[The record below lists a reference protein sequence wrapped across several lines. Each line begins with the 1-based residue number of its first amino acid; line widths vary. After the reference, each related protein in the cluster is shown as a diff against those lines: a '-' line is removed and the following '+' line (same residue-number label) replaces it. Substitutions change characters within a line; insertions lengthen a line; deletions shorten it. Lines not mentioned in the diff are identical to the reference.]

1 MTSPGAPSHHHR
13 VKKLDFHWSVVQ
25 NRGSTFSRRGVPG
38 SGFEDK
44 NGAKMDLQIM
54 INVVKNE
61 PRKSIRNSIPKVSQ
75 KGATRNP
82 KWSQNCIQ
90 NLFHFLLILIDF
102 WVPPGC
108 PPGSNS
114 LGSAAERAAPISSIY
129 H

>member
-13 VKKLDFHWSVVQ
+13 VKKLDFHWSVVR

-38 SGFEDK
+38 SGFEDQ

-75 KGATRNP
+75 NGSKRKPKLNKNGIKNKG
-82 KWSQNCIQ
+82 KWESLLGAELERKHAQN
-90 NLFHFLLILIDF
+90 
-102 WVPPGC
+102 
-108 PPGSNS
+108 
-114 LGSAAERAAPISSIY
+114 ERKCDES
-129 H
+129 